1 VRKDRESILS
11 GLQKPNSL
19 RWVLNRPFARYAIA
33 IIAVGAGLLVQETLN
48 RALGKQLPTFILLY
62 PPVLLVA
69 VLAGLRPG
77 LVATLLAVLDADYL
91 FMSPVGHFAISSVSD
106 LVSLTIFLA
115 MGILVSLF
123 AERYRQG
130 ERQKHTMEAHRQQSE
145 MMNAS
150 FDAIMVVRPGKGVES
165 WNRGAER
172 LYGYSESDTLGR
184 DPHELLNTSPATLW
198 SWIIAILRQ
207 QDTWE
212 CELRQKTKDG
222 REVIVATRYQL
233 FAGVDGA
240 ELIVEIGRDITE
252 RKRAEQRLAIA
263 VDAAELG
270 TWELDLVSDTSIRN
284 LRHDQIFG
292 HQSLLAEWGSNALFL
307 HVAPED
313 RDSVHQA
320 FANALECGR
329 LFFECRIAWLDESIH
344 WISANATVQRDDAG
358 KPVTMIGTVADITE
372 RKRAEETVRKSE
384 ARYRTLVENIPQ
396 KILMKSRDCRWVSV
410 NENLA
415 RDFGIRPEDVV
426 GKVDYDLFPHE
437 LADKYHADDVRIME
451 TGCTDEFDEEYMEGS
466 EARIVHTIKT
476 PVRDESGAVIGVL
489 GVFWDVTE
497 RKRMEKDLLQSEE
510 RFRVA
515 AQTTNDVVYE
525 WDLKQSVQWFGG
537 IDEML
542 GYEQGEFSRTLDG
555 WAASLHPEDLERT
568 MAEVQAHLD
577 GGIPYA
583 AEYRVRRKNGD
594 YRWWSARGAATR
606 APDGKPTRW
615 IGSITD
621 ITEHKQAELAIRK
634 FNEELEELVRM
645 RTLELESANK
655 ELETFSYSVS
665 HDLRAPLRHL
675 DGFLSLLTKRSY
687 AMLDDQAKHYVDQT
701 LEASRRMGQLIDD
714 LLQFS
719 RLGRAEIHK
728 MPVDLNE
735 IVEQVR
741 KELEPEARDR
751 QVVWKLGVLPNLPA
765 DEGMLRQVLENL
777 IGNALKFTR
786 QRPVAEIE
794 IGSEPG
800 PNGEVVIFVRDN
812 GAGFDAQY
820 YNKMFQIFQRLHSE
834 REFEGTGIGLAIA
847 RRVVERHGGRIWAE
861 GIVDKGAIY
870 HFALPS

>member
-1 VRKDRESILS
+1 
-11 GLQKPNSL
+11 
-19 RWVLNRPFARYAIA
+19 LNRPFARYAIA

-252 RKRAEQRLAIA
+252 RKRAE
-263 VDAAELG
+263 
-270 TWELDLVSDTSIRN
+270 
-284 LRHDQIFG
+284 
-292 HQSLLAEWGSNALFL
+292 
-307 HVAPED
+307 
-313 RDSVHQA
+313 
-320 FANALECGR
+320 
-329 LFFECRIAWLDESIH
+329 
-344 WISANATVQRDDAG
+344 
-358 KPVTMIGTVADITE
+358 
-372 RKRAEETVRKSE
+372 ETVRRSE
-384 ARYRTLVENIPQ
+384 AKYRTLVENIPQ

-451 TGCTDEFDEEYMEGS
+451 TGCTDEFDEEYLEGG

>member
-252 RKRAEQRLAIA
+252 RKRAE
-263 VDAAELG
+263 
-270 TWELDLVSDTSIRN
+270 
-284 LRHDQIFG
+284 
-292 HQSLLAEWGSNALFL
+292 
-307 HVAPED
+307 
-313 RDSVHQA
+313 
-320 FANALECGR
+320 
-329 LFFECRIAWLDESIH
+329 
-344 WISANATVQRDDAG
+344 
-358 KPVTMIGTVADITE
+358 
-372 RKRAEETVRKSE
+372 ETVRRSE
-384 ARYRTLVENIPQ
+384 AKYRTLVENIPQ

>member
-1 VRKDRESILS
+1 
-11 GLQKPNSL
+11 
-19 RWVLNRPFARYAIA
+19 
-33 IIAVGAGLLVQETLN
+33 
-48 RALGKQLPTFILLY
+48 
-62 PPVLLVA
+62 
-69 VLAGLRPG
+69 
-77 LVATLLAVLDADYL
+77 
-91 FMSPVGHFAISSVSD
+91 
-106 LVSLTIFLA
+106 
-115 MGILVSLF
+115 
-123 AERYRQG
+123 
-130 ERQKHTMEAHRQQSE
+130 
-145 MMNAS
+145 
-150 FDAIMVVRPGKGVES
+150 
-165 WNRGAER
+165 
-172 LYGYSESDTLGR
+172 
-184 DPHELLNTSPATLW
+184 
-198 SWIIAILRQ
+198 
-207 QDTWE
+207 
-212 CELRQKTKDG
+212 
-222 REVIVATRYQL
+222 
-233 FAGVDGA
+233 
-240 ELIVEIGRDITE
+240 
-252 RKRAEQRLAIA
+252 
-263 VDAAELG
+263 
-270 TWELDLVSDTSIRN
+270 
-284 LRHDQIFG
+284 
-292 HQSLLAEWGSNALFL
+292 
-307 HVAPED
+307 
-313 RDSVHQA
+313 
-320 FANALECGR
+320 
-329 LFFECRIAWLDESIH
+329 
-344 WISANATVQRDDAG
+344 
-358 KPVTMIGTVADITE
+358 
-372 RKRAEETVRKSE
+372 
-384 ARYRTLVENIPQ
+384 
-396 KILMKSRDCRWVSV
+396 
-410 NENLA
+410 
-415 RDFGIRPEDVV
+415 
-426 GKVDYDLFPHE
+426 
-437 LADKYHADDVRIME
+437 
-451 TGCTDEFDEEYMEGS
+451 
-466 EARIVHTIKT
+466 
-476 PVRDESGAVIGVL
+476 
-489 GVFWDVTE
+489 
-497 RKRMEKDLLQSEE
+497 
-510 RFRVA
+510 
-515 AQTTNDVVYE
+515 VVYE